1 MIKSYQKNKTK
12 QEIKQA
18 CIEVLFPQQATLK
31 ECKLLIENR
40 YSVKLSNKE
49 FSKWRKEYEAT
60 NTNQPSD
67 ADQISEV
74 KEDKKEVKVDNT
86 KLSNYISN
94 IESNIQSGKYANK
107 N

>member
-1 MIKSYQKNKTK
+1 MASKNILLNDLKTIRKNKK
-12 QEIKQA
+12 KEEIRQA

-31 ECKLLIENR
+31 ECKLLIEKSF
-40 YSVKLSNKE
+40 SVKLSNKE

-74 KEDKKEVKVDNT
+74 KEDKKEDEE
-86 KLSNYISN
+86 LSNGTN
-94 IESNIQSGKYANK
+94 NQE
-107 N
+107 

>member
-1 MIKSYQKNKTK
+1 MATKRTLLKDLKVIRKNEKK
-12 QEIKQA
+12 EEIKQA

-60 NTNQPSD
+60 NANQPSD
-67 ADQISEV
+67 ACHILV
-74 KEDKKEVKVDNT
+74 PKEDKKEDEE
-86 KLSNYISN
+86 LSNGTN
-94 IESNIQSGKYANK
+94 NQE
-107 N
+107 

>member
-1 MIKSYQKNKTK
+1 MASKRTLLKDLKVIRKNEKK
-12 QEIKQA
+12 EEIKQA

-40 YSVKLSNKE
+40 FSVKLSNKE

-74 KEDKKEVKVDNT
+74 KEDKKEDEE
-86 KLSNYISN
+86 LSNGTN
-94 IESNIQSGKYANK
+94 NQE
-107 N
+107 

>member
-1 MIKSYQKNKTK
+1 MASKRTLLKDLKVIRKNEKK
-12 QEIKQA
+12 EEVKQA

-31 ECKLLIENR
+31 ECKLLIESH

-74 KEDKKEVKVDNT
+74 KEDKKEDEE
-86 KLSNYISN
+86 LSNGTN
-94 IESNIQSGKYANK
+94 NQE
-107 N
+107 

>member
-1 MIKSYQKNKTK
+1 MSNKRAILNDLKIIRKNKK
-12 QEIKQA
+12 KEEIRQA

-31 ECKLLIENR
+31 ECKLLIEKSF
-40 YSVKLSNKE
+40 SVKLSNKE

-74 KEDKKEVKVDNT
+74 KEDEKNDEE
-86 KLSNYISN
+86 LSNGTN
-94 IESNIQSGKYANK
+94 NQE
-107 N
+107 